1 MTPNWNKTI
10 AREMIRARRTLGAAQ
25 LLLKGGFLEDA
36 TSRAYYGVLHAAKAA
51 LGQHQCAPKT
61 HQGTQ
66 RMFAK
71 LMVNN
76 GLIEPE
82 YSGIFS
88 EEHDN
93 RELCDYT
100 ANFEMAELDAY
111 QVVADAAKFIDR
123 IERYLKDQKTVKD
136 GVTGHSPAT
145 TSDDAAMKVR
155 EAPSPAYRAK
165 RARPGAKGR
174 EGRR

>member
-1 MTPNWNKTI
+1 MTPNWNKTV
-10 AREMIRARRTLGAAQ
+10 AREMIRAHKSLGAAD
-25 LLLKGGFLEDA
+25 LLLKGKFFEDA
-36 TSRAYYGVLHAAKAA
+36 TSRAYYAVLHAAKAA

-71 LMVNN
+71 LMVKS

-88 EEHDN
+88 EEHDS

-100 ANFEMAELDAY
+100 SHFEMAQLDADRI
-111 QVVADAAKFIDR
+111 VAEAARFVDR
-123 IERYLKDQKTVKD
+123 IERYLKDQKNVKQ
-136 GVTGHSPAT
+136 
-145 TSDDAAMKVR
+145 
-155 EAPSPAYRAK
+155 
-165 RARPGAKGR
+165 
-174 EGRR
+174 